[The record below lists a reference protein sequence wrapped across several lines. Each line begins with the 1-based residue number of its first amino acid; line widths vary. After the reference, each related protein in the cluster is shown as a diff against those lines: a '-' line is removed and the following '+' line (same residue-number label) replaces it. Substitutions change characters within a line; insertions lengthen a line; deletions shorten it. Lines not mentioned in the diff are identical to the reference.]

1 MPHRHLIA
9 SLVIAAFAGH
19 AMAQEVRLYRASEAV
34 DPHDV
39 ARILDQSKHVE
50 PVIKMRSIR
59 LLDDAPGS
67 RVTQG
72 VAVAQ
77 VAYNSSADAGTA
89 GAGRSSSSQPSSLAL
104 PVQFGFDSA
113 EILPS
118 ARAQLDALA
127 AGIRL
132 LPPAQT
138 VVIEGHTDAAG
149 SDQYNEQLSL
159 KRAYSVKRYLV
170 ASQGIAPE
178 RLIPAGMGKSA
189 TLRGHDPYAP
199 ENRRVQ
205 FHGE

>member
-1 MPHRHLIA
+1 MARPLLATLLLALFTTSA
-9 SLVIAAFAGH
+9 S
-19 AMAQEVRLYRASEAV
+19 AQDVRLYRASEAV
-34 DPHDV
+34 DPQDV
-39 ARILDQSKHVE
+39 ARILNPSTPAE

-59 LLDDAPGS
+59 LLDDASGANVAPG
-67 RVTQG
+67 QQL
-72 VAVAQ
+72 AQ
-77 VAYNSSADAGTA
+77 VAYSTSDAPSGSAGSAHTKSS
-89 GAGRSSSSQPSSLAL
+89 PSSLAL
-104 PVQFGFDSA
+104 PVQFAFDSA
-113 EILPS
+113 DILPS

-127 AGIRL
+127 AGIKL
-132 LPPAQT
+132 LPATKT
-138 VVIEGHTDAAG
+138 VVIEGHTDASG
-149 SDQYNEQLSL
+149 SEQYNEQLSL